1 MTVACPGYFSHL
13 PTSPTN
19 CHVVPDLP
27 TGSRVIRDR
36 SGYMGFFKLTYLPSE
51 LDKGLKLN
59 QCDKLTFSTRK
70 VWHRRVNQILDLILR
85 LELPLAI

>member
-1 MTVACPGYFSHL
+1 
-13 PTSPTN
+13 
-19 CHVVPDLP
+19 
-27 TGSRVIRDR
+27 
-36 SGYMGFFKLTYLPSE
+36 MGFFKLTYLPSE